1 MTGTWRRVRVAVL
14 AEQLL
19 CECLV
24 GWGEGFLVRAPSPPL
39 AESGSDSTIRQRFL
53 VRAPPPP
60 LLPSSR

>member
-1 MTGTWRRVRVAVL
+1 MTGTWRVRAAVL

-24 GWGEGFLVRAPSPPL
+24 GWGEGFLVPAQSPSL
-39 AESGSDSTIRQRFL
+39 AESGSDSTIRRRFL

-60 LLPSSR
+60 LLRRSR